1 MIWKHV
7 LGILKRV
14 RFSAFRIFHL
24 RSFKDPENL
33 KTKNKT
39 QKISHWNKSKW
50 RLKQGRKKKTTG
62 VGSLATWFSKTSSE
76 DEDVA
81 GEGPEGARR
90 QPFPRVSQNL
100 LPRSEALSLPG
111 PPMGRSRLPRGT
123 ALPTA
128 RPEEGT
134 GARTRCSRRPG
145 RQERTPGSQLQSPPP
160 RTHPCGPARS
170 LRGRPQI
177 SP

>member
-1 MIWKHV
+1 M
-7 LGILKRV
+7 
-14 RFSAFRIFHL
+14 A
-24 RSFKDPENL
+24 
-33 KTKNKT
+33 TKAE
-39 QKISHWNKSKW
+39 
-50 RLKQGRKKKTTG
+50 KKKNPTG
-62 VGSLATWFSKTSSE
+62 IGSLATRFSKTSSE
-76 DEDVA
+76 DDDITV
-81 GEGPEGARR
+81 EGPEGARR
-90 QPFPRVSQNL
+90 QPFPRVSQVP
-100 LPRSEALSLPG
+100 LPRTEVPSLPG
-111 PPMGRSRLPRGT
+111 PPMGRGRLPRGT

-134 GARTRCSRRPG
+134 GAGTRCSRRPG